1 MVLEKTLEN
10 PLDCKEIQSV
20 HPEGNRYWIFIG
32 RTDVEAETPILW
44 PPDAKSWLIWKDHDV
59 GKDWRQEE
67 KGMIDEMVG
76 WHHWLNG
83 HEFGWTPGVGGGQRS
98 LACCGSWG
106 HRVGHD
112 WATELNW
119 TKSHSPGSKVCW
131 DCQSCWASGLC
142 RPLGPFQV
150 SWCAGEMKAELW
162 WRRSSSVK
170 LLWLSKLALMSHVYL
185 EWLWGCWSYR
195 DETRH
200 FSQPLTLSL
209 TMITPQAWNE
219 RCQRF
224 LLTWPQDPT
233 LQYGRAV
240 SLMTMMAE

>member
-1 MVLEKTLEN
+1 MVLEKTLES

-20 HPEGNRYWIFIG
+20 HPEGNQSWIFIG
-32 RTDVEAETPILW
+32 RTDVEAVNSNTLATWCEELTHLKRPWCWERLKAGGKGDDRW
-44 PPDAKSWLIWKDHDV
+44 DGWMTSLTQWTWVWVDSGSWWWTAK
-59 GKDWRQEE
+59 
-67 KGMIDEMVG
+67 
-76 WHHWLNG
+76 
-83 HEFGWTPGVGGGQRS
+83 PGVLRFM
-98 LACCGSWG
+98 GSQSRTWLSN
-106 HRVGHD
+106 
-112 WATELNW
+112 WTELNW
-119 TKSHSPGSKVCW
+119 TKSHSPGSKACW
-131 DCQSCWASGLC
+131 DCKSCWASGLC

-170 LLWLSKLALMSHVYL
+170 LPWLSKLALMSHVYL

-209 TMITPQAWNE
+209 TVITPQAWSD
-219 RCQRF
+219 RCQGF

-233 LQYGRAV
+233 LQ
-240 SLMTMMAE
+240 